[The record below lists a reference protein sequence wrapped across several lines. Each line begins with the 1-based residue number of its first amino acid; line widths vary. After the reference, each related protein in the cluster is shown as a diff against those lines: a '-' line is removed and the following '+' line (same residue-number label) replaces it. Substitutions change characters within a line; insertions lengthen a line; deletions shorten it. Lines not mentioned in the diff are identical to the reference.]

1 MKIQYQNSELV
12 IFESALFRTTTT
24 LLFAADYVLLVDP
37 NWLPIEIDF
46 IDALIKKRAA
56 NKKKYLLFTHSDYD
70 HIIGYG
76 KFKDFETIASL
87 NFVNNADSESI
98 LKQIN
103 DFDDENYIKRDY
115 EICYPNIKTAIEHD
129 AHTLKLGSDE
139 YAFYQA
145 RGHNKDGLISFN
157 KSKGVLIVG
166 DYLSNIEFPYIY
178 DSSKAYKK
186 TLEKLETL
194 INTETVNVLIPG
206 HGDVCYDK
214 SEMQQ
219 RINESFDYLQD
230 LENSVKT
237 GKGFDFEKLMSH
249 YQFPVIMRKFHEA
262 NVALIKSEIAM
273 NI

>member
-56 NKKKYLLFTHSDYD
+56 DKKKYLLFTHSDYD

-76 KFKDFETIASL
+76 SFKDFETIASL
-87 NFVNNADSESI
+87 NFVNNTDSEII

-115 EICYPNIKTAIEHD
+115 EICYPTITTAIEND
-129 AHTLKLGSDE
+129 GKELQLGSDD
-139 YAFYQA
+139 YVFYQA

-214 SEMQQ
+214 LEMQQ
-219 RINESFDYLQD
+219 RIKESFDYIQH

-237 GKGFDFEKLMSH
+237 GKGFDFEKLMKR
-249 YQFPVIMRKFHEA
+249 YQFPGIMQKFHAA
-262 NVALIKSEIAM
+262 NVAVLKSELGIS
-273 NI
+273 